1 MNRLKNFT
9 YAFGKGEEEELE
21 IEKINIIKE
30 QSILEKSI
38 LNSKIQIE
46 EITEINNNTKSLQN
60 KNFLIQ
66 KSDQQNI

>member
-9 YAFGKGEEEELE
+9 YAFGKGEEEEFE

-38 LNSKIQIE
+38 LNSKI
-46 EITEINNNTKSLQN
+46 
-60 KNFLIQ
+60 
-66 KSDQQNI
+66 

>member
-9 YAFGKGEEEELE
+9 YAFGKGEQEELE

-46 EITEINNNTKSLQN
+46 EITEINNNTKSL
-60 KNFLIQ
+60 
-66 KSDQQNI
+66 

>member
-1 MNRLKNFT
+1 MNRLKKFT

-38 LNSKIQIE
+38 LNSKI
-46 EITEINNNTKSLQN
+46 
-60 KNFLIQ
+60 
-66 KSDQQNI
+66 